1 MIKVLIVDDQSIVR
15 EGLSFMLSRE
25 DGIVVCGLADN
36 GQTAYEQCINTNPD
50 VILMDI
56 KMPIM
61 SGVEGTKLI
70 KRDFPDVKV
79 IVLTTF
85 NDDEYIFEALKYGAS
100 GYLLKDATREKIV
113 EAINEVYN
121 GGVLIHPD
129 VAKKVID
136 KFTEMANGN
145 YVNDIDEKVN
155 ILTIREKDICK
166 LVGEGK
172 NNSEIAGELFLSEG
186 TVKNHI
192 TNILCKL
199 DLRDRTQ
206 LAIFAIKNN
215 L

>member
-85 NDDEYIFEALKYGAS
+85 NDDEYIFEALKYGA
-100 GYLLKDATREKIV
+100 
-113 EAINEVYN
+113 
-121 GGVLIHPD
+121 
-129 VAKKVID
+129 
-136 KFTEMANGN
+136 
-145 YVNDIDEKVN
+145 
-155 ILTIREKDICK
+155 
-166 LVGEGK
+166 
-172 NNSEIAGELFLSEG
+172 
-186 TVKNHI
+186 
-192 TNILCKL
+192 
-199 DLRDRTQ
+199 
-206 LAIFAIKNN
+206 IKQYT
-215 L
+215 